1 MKDLLQTL
9 IDQNAD
15 ILDVL
20 KEAVT
25 RLDLLE
31 EINEKLNEIKENLE
45 EIKDDINEIK
55 STASDIK
62 DNVEWTNSTS
72 TAKMILD
79 ELEQK

>member
-31 EINEKLNEIKENLE
+31 EINEKYHE
-45 EIKDDINEIK
+45 
-55 STASDIK
+55 T
-62 DNVEWTNSTS
+62 
-72 TAKMILD
+72 
-79 ELEQK
+79 